1 MTMTLDTTIKHRQP
15 ENGRPVIG
23 LSLFCMGLLFAGGVE
38 VLQSHPGLFT
48 SMGPQ
53 DGLRLRML
61 RLAQIAAVALP
72 LLTLLYEGLMARAS
86 RDCRLAR
93 WGWTAMV
100 YGAIGLPAIL
110 TVASVT
116 RVEFKFLL
124 PFPAVATFAAT
135 ACGTWLA
142 RQHARPLELWGWLF
156 IAAGMAVGLLI
167 GLYAFDGPLPP
178 PAFIGAYNDP
188 IRRAIRLGHAYA
200 IVGGFTS
207 IVIARAT
214 AESGGH
220 ARACFWR

>member
-1 MTMTLDTTIKHRQP
+1 MTPMSDAQIKHRHP
-15 ENGRPVIG
+15 ENGRPAIA
-23 LSLFCMGLLFAGGVE
+23 LQLLCIGLLFAGGVG
-38 VLQSHPGLFT
+38 VLQSYPGPFT
-48 SMGPQ
+48 SLGPQ
-53 DGLRLRML
+53 DGLRFRML
-61 RLAQIAAVALP
+61 RLAQIAFIALP
-72 LLTLLYEGLMARAS
+72 LLTLFYERLMARAP
-86 RDCRLAR
+86 RDSRLAR

-100 YGAIGLPAIL
+100 CGAIGLPSIL

-135 ACGTWLA
+135 VCGVWLA
-142 RQHARPLELWGWLF
+142 RQHARPLEFWGWLF
-156 IAAGMAVGLLI
+156 IAVGMAAGLLM
-167 GLYAFDGPLPP
+167 GLYAFDGPFSP
-178 PAFIGAYNDP
+178 PAFIGAYDDP

-200 IVGGFTS
+200 IVGGFIS